1 MMRRT
6 GGEVKSPTKTKY
18 VIEAFSSPLRRADAV
33 RAGGTGDLHLPRSV
47 TPMVWAILNRRSTD
61 LPSFDAPGGAV
72 SECRPNARKWRRSY
86 VDGPGGLPYKP
97 RQSRRIAAA
106 SRAAENIP

>member
-6 GGEVKSPTKTKY
+6 GGDVKSPTQY
-18 VIEAFSSPLRRADAV
+18 VVEAFSSPLRRADAV
-33 RAGGTGDLHLPRSV
+33 RPGGAGDLHLPQRV
-47 TPMVWAILNRRSTD
+47 APMVRAILNRRSSAS
-61 LPSFDAPGGAV
+61 PSLSAAAV
-72 SECRPNARKWRRSY
+72 SFPNASQNARKWRRSY
-86 VDGPGGLPYKP
+86 VDGPGALPYKP